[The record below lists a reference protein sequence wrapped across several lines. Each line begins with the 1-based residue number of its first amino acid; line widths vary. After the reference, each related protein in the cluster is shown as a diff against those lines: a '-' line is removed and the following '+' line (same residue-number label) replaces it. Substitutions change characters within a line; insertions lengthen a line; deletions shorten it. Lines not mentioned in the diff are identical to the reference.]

1 MDHLMPLRE
10 RAIAAYREAEAERL
24 KAAAEDEAQRRAVL
38 QYRLRTRCMQAFG
51 CEPDCTDWEAEDA
64 VIDGIQL
71 ALMDYGEDDW
81 WFQLVGRCPRCGE
94 ECYDED
100 AITCLESLGEVL
112 CRPFE
117 PDIAHRCGRPS
128 LRWRVRRAMR
138 RLFGPFARV
147 NLPYAGEEAA

>member
-1 MDHLMPLRE
+1 MHLTMAMGETMPLRE

-24 KAAAEDEAQRRAVL
+24 KAVAEEQAQRRAKSEERVRNCCL
-38 QYRLRTRCMQAFG
+38 EAFG
-51 CEPDCTDWEAEDA
+51 CEPDRIDWEAEEA
-64 VIDGIQL
+64 VIDGIRL

-128 LRWRVRRAMR
+128 LWWRVWRAMR
-138 RLFGPFARV
+138 RLDGRLRRAEIPS
-147 NLPYAGEEAA
+147 